1 MRRQLLL
8 DLVLGGNRRV
18 KFSRRLVLDGF
29 LLERYSP
36 PAQTRL
42 TVNPKMVQ
50 MRISLTK
57 MNANKLLMSVQVF
70 KEFSSDVQAM
80 TSDHESL
87 ELRIHDHSKE
97 QSSSKLV
104 PKVVPPADKTKTSR

>member
-1 MRRQLLL
+1 
-8 DLVLGGNRRV
+8 N
-18 KFSRRLVLDGF
+18 
-29 LLERYSP
+29 
-36 PAQTRL
+36 
-42 TVNPKMVQ
+42 
-50 MRISLTK
+50 
-57 MNANKLLMSVQVF
+57 QVF